1 MELTLLF
8 KVMLCAASNKRKV
21 TKKMKNKKTQNK
33 KILLSFVTG
42 FFAVSLSITSILLS
56 TIAIIISA
64 ISGETVI
71 MGISVALLLSS
82 ITLMSINSA
91 NWVRVAERFIA
102 QKV

>member
-21 TKKMKNKKTQNK
+21 TKKMKKEKNK

-102 QKV
+102 QKI